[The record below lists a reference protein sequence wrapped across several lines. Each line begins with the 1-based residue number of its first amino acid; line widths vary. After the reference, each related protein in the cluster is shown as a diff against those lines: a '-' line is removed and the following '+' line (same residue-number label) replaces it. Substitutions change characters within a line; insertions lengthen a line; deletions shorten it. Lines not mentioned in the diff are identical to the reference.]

1 MRHSCPHLAQRT
13 WKRRRARTPHSMSPR
28 NARLTLS
35 GRAPRLVL
43 CRGGT
48 WPTVRI
54 GLWLQLAQH
63 RSLDSWFACDRCGSV
78 LLKNSKFRTLR
89 FLAQG
94 QFNRAS
100 TLPVEHRAICKRLAA
115 FKHDQRTPRCPRRSN
130 HPTGR
135 ELFDRDRKRRCSTES
150 IAGCLSSQHA
160 AVVRHAPARS
170 RRSPPW

>member
-1 MRHSCPHLAQRT
+1 MEKTEGEDATFDVAAQ
-13 WKRRRARTPHSMSPR
+13 S
-28 NARLTLS
+28 RLTSAVL
-35 GRAPRLVL
+35 RRLVFARETL
-43 CRGGT
+43 AVCPVSRGAAISAT
-48 WPTVRI
+48 P
-54 GLWLQLAQH
+54 AQSILVLH
-63 RSLDSWFACDRCGSV
+63 VTGGSV

-100 TLPVEHRAICKRLAA
+100 TLPVEHRAFCKRLAA

-130 HPTGR
+130 HPTRR

-150 IAGCLSSQHA
+150 VAGCLSSQHA